1 MCVGKYYYPSQLEWW
16 MSHQQQVVPYH
27 YHHSH
32 PWTLYGW
39 CYQLSCEYTHIQLKT
54 LRTELFN
61 SAKTAGLV
69 HPKDDLVRCLKRAVG
84 PPLVVKYATD
94 IAELCYALKHH
105 RPVPRTLLKNGK
117 RSATTFIASRLH
129 FHRISL
135 RRCSFSYKFESN
147 STAQSS
153 RIWWALFS
161 TKRRYQY
168 DWCISLF
175 RHWCCYYCFDERSEF
190 SETWYHSAKIRNAE
204 SAV

>member
-1 MCVGKYYYPSQLEWW
+1 MIFIYTLVQLLIDYRVWHVVDRNGRRQNARQCSQTMCVGKYYYPSQLEC
-16 MSHQQQVVPYH
+16 HQQQVVPYH

-32 PWTLYGW
+32 PWALYGL
-39 CYQLSCEYTHIQLKT
+39 CYQLSCEYTHTQLKT

-117 RSATTFIASRLH
+117 RSATTFIASRL
-129 FHRISL
+129 RCTSIASASDAVVSPISL
-135 RRCSFSYKFESN
+135 SPNF
-147 STAQSS
+147 TAQSS
-153 RIWWALFS
+153 RI
-161 TKRRYQY
+161 
-168 DWCISLF
+168 
-175 RHWCCYYCFDERSEF
+175 
-190 SETWYHSAKIRNAE
+190 
-204 SAV
+204 